1 MQSGAKSANCRTM
14 TYRLAI
20 FDLDGTLA
28 DSLPWFLG
36 IVNSV
41 ADKHRFRR
49 IAAAEIDTLRGKGTR
64 EIIRHLQVPMWRI
77 PLIARDV
84 RRMKT
89 AALDD
94 IKLFAGVDDML
105 SRVAGRGVVCAL
117 VSSDSED
124 NVRRSL
130 GPCARSISHYACGAS
145 LFGKAK
151 KFAKVMRMTGIAPA
165 QTIAIGDEVRD
176 AEAAYKAGIAFGAVS
191 WGYATVA
198 ALQQTQPALMF
209 TQMEEI
215 AEKLG

>member
-1 MQSGAKSANCRTM
+1 M

-28 DSLPWFLG
+28 DSFPWFLR

-49 IAAAEIDTLRGKGTR
+49 IEPDEVEALRGKGSR
-64 EIIRHLQVPMWRI
+64 ELVRHLQVPMWRM

-84 RRMKT
+84 RRMKS
-89 AALDD
+89 AGLDD
-94 IKLFAGVDDML
+94 IRLFEGVDDML
-105 SRVAGRGVVCAL
+105 RRVAGRGVVCAL

-130 GPCARSISHYACGAS
+130 GPSARSISHFACGAS

-151 KFAKVMRMTGIAPA
+151 KFVKVMRVAGIPPA

-176 AEAAYKAGIAFGAVS
+176 AEAASKAGIAFGAVS
-191 WGYATVA
+191 WGYASTD
-198 ALQQTQPALMF
+198 ALRGTRPALVF
-209 TQMEEI
+209 SRMEEI
-215 AEKLG
+215 AERLG

>member
-1 MQSGAKSANCRTM
+1 M

-28 DSLPWFLG
+28 DSLPWFLR

-49 IAAAEIDTLRGKGTR
+49 VEPNEIESLRGKGSR
-64 EIIRHLQVPMWRI
+64 EIIKHLQVPMWRL

-84 RRMKT
+84 RRMKSEG
-89 AALDD
+89 LDG

-130 GPCARSISHYACGAS
+130 GASARSISHYACGAS

-151 KFAKVMRMTGIAPA
+151 KFARIVRMTGIPPA

-176 AEAAYKAGIAFGAVS
+176 AEAARKAGIAFGAVG
-191 WGYATVA
+191 WGFATME
-198 ALQQTQPALMF
+198 ALRQTKPALTF
-209 TQMEEI
+209 TRMEEI
-215 AEKLG
+215 AERLGQA